1 MASLTHHRHH
11 DDDDD
16 DFAAAADD
24 DDIAAADDD
33 DDDHGD
39 QLCLQN
45 PRFAHNQFVNSI
57 ESILNL

>member
-1 MASLTHHRHH
+1 MSWPITHHRHH
-11 DDDDD
+11 HDV
-16 DFAAAADD
+16 D
-24 DDIAAADDD
+24 DDITAAADD

-57 ESILNL
+57 DSILNL

>member
-1 MASLTHHRHH
+1 MSCTITHHRHH
-11 DDDDD
+11 GDV
-16 DFAAAADD
+16 D
-24 DDIAAADDD
+24 DDIAAAADD

-57 ESILNL
+57 DSILNL